1 MECKSIGKIV
11 EPFKFIPFGHVI
23 FTLTG
28 HWSFVLKEFMVR
40 GMGAEGRLQPRKI
53 CGKQLP
59 Q

>member
-1 MECKSIGKIV
+1 MEFKSIGKIV
-11 EPFKFIPFGHVI
+11 ERFKFRLFRHVI
-23 FTLTG
+23 STLTG

-40 GMGAEGRLQPRKI
+40 GMEAEGRLQPRKI